1 VTRAFGTTR
10 LQKAKRP
17 AAVIVVGTI
26 GHAVGTSRGRP
37 ITDIGLFV
45 VERVLLLLIVAE
57 LLHTLQ
63 VVDLGGRILV
73 EPFLFIGLIAVV
85 RRVLVLMAE
94 AEGGRRAENTGFL
107 VQIGALGSLAL
118 AIHLLRAASRTP
130 WRTWVLDRRA
140 PGPIAIGMTA
150 GTQVALPTGVTAEG
164 DGIAIGETGVRV
176 DAYIDFLCPFCRQ
189 FEAAS
194 GDALKQMVA
203 AQLITLVYHPLGFLD
218 RLSTTAYSSRA
229 SAASGCA
236 SDGGRFVAFKDAL
249 FAVQPEEGGPGLSD
263 EQLVAVGEDVG
274 LDVDTFGAC
283 VMAGRYLPWAA
294 FVTERALERG
304 VSGTPSVYVAGTP
317 VPANART
324 IAAAVAAIAR

>member
-1 VTRAFGTTR
+1 
-10 LQKAKRP
+10 
-17 AAVIVVGTI
+17 
-26 GHAVGTSRGRP
+26 
-37 ITDIGLFV
+37 
-45 VERVLLLLIVAE
+45 
-57 LLHTLQ
+57 
-63 VVDLGGRILV
+63 
-73 EPFLFIGLIAVV
+73 V
-85 RRVLVLMAE
+85 R
-94 AEGGRRAENTGFL
+94 TGFL
-107 VQIGALGSLAL
+107 VQIGALGGLALVLAL
-118 AIHLLRAASRTP
+118 AIHLLRGSEPDAE
-130 WRTWVLDRRA
+130 WVLDGRR
-140 PGPIAIGMTA
+140 PGPIAA
-150 GTQVALPTGVTAEG
+150 GVATRSQVALPTGVTAEG

-203 AQLITLVYHPLGFLD
+203 EQLIALVYHPLGFLD

-263 EQLVAVGEDVG
+263 EQLVTVGADVG
-274 LDVDTFGAC
+274 LDVDSFGAC

-294 FVTERALERG
+294 FVTERALEHG

-324 IAAAVAAIAR
+324 IAAAVAAVAR